1 MNIFEYAVEN
11 KLRFPYKGLISAED
25 LYALSVSDLDAIYKT
40 LKREAKRNGEESLL
54 ATKSN
59 DDVALDTKIEIVKY
73 IVEKKLAQVEARKT
87 AAANKAKKEK
97 ILSILEEKQDAALK
111 NMSEEDLR
119 KMLDTL

>member
-11 KLRFPYKGLISAED
+11 KLRFPYKGLISVED
-25 LYALSVSDLDAIYKT
+25 LYALSVSDLDTIYKT

-54 ATKSN
+54 VTKSN

>member
-11 KLRFPYKGLISAED
+11 KLRFPYKGLISTED
-25 LYALSVSDLDAIYKT
+25 LYALSVSDLDTIYKT

-97 ILSILEEKQDAALK
+97 ILSVLEEKQDAALK

>member
-11 KLRFPYKGLISAED
+11 KLRFPYKGLISTED
-25 LYALSVSDLDAIYKT
+25 LYALSVSDLDTIYKT

-119 KMLDTL
+119 KMLETL

>member
-11 KLRFPYKGLISAED
+11 KLRFPYKGLISTED

>member
-25 LYALSVSDLDAIYKT
+25 LYALSVSDLDTIYKT

>member
-25 LYALSVSDLDAIYKT
+25 LYALSVSDLDTIYKT

-59 DDVALDTKIEIVKY
+59 DDVALDTKIEIVKH

>member
-1 MNIFEYAVEN
+1 MNIFESAVEN
-11 KLRFPYKGLISAED
+11 KLRFPYKGNISTED
-25 LYALSVSDLDAIYKT
+25 LYSLSVSELDTIYKT

-59 DDVALDTKIEIVKY
+59 DDVALDTKIEIVKH

-87 AAANKAKKEK
+87 AASNKAKKDK

-119 KMLDTL
+119 KMLETL

>member
-11 KLRFPYKGLISAED
+11 KLRFPYKGLISTED
-25 LYALSVSDLDAIYKT
+25 LYALSVSDLDTIYKT

-59 DDVALDTKIEIVKY
+59 DDVALDTKIEIVKH

-119 KMLDTL
+119 KMLETL

>member
-25 LYALSVSDLDAIYKT
+25 LYALSVSDLDTIYKT

-119 KMLDTL
+119 KMLDAL

>member
-25 LYALSVSDLDAIYKT
+25 LYALSVSDLDTIYKT

-59 DDVALDTKIEIVKY
+59 DDVALDTKIEIVKH

-119 KMLDTL
+119 KMLDAL